1 MILRVLLFLAFA
13 PLVQAQEQAQAHRG
27 GVLRLLASSGAGSI
41 DPQINYTAQFWQV
54 FAGVYDGLVGFR
66 KAAGAAGLEIVG
78 DLADGV
84 PVPEGGL
91 VYRFHLRPGV
101 RFSDGSVVRGA
112 DVVASFRRIF
122 RIGGPTGESFF
133 GAILGAEACLKSPA
147 DCVLPGVRAEGDEVT
162 IELVRPDPE
171 FLQKLALPH
180 ASILPAG
187 APGRDAGSV
196 PVAGTGPYRIVSY
209 DANEALV
216 LERNP
221 FFRVWSEAAQPDG
234 FVDGVRY
241 EFGLEA
247 EAEVTAV
254 LSGQADWMF
263 DGPPPDRLGEVASH
277 PDQVHLNP
285 AFAMMFVP
293 LNTHLAPF
301 DDIRVRV
308 AFNLAVDRR
317 AVVRL
322 YGGRGMATPLCQAVP
337 PGLPG
342 YEAYCPYAPDL
353 VRARQLVAESGT
365 AGQAVTLVTDDAAVS
380 RQVGTYL
387 VDVLGELGY
396 RARLQSLSAGVQ
408 FSYIQNTGNHVQASL
423 TGWYADFPSAAN
435 MLTGNFGCA
444 AFRPGSDSSTN
455 IPGFCDQG
463 LDARLAAAVL
473 AGDWAAVAAVDRAV
487 TDQAPAVVLVSPRFI
502 DVVSQRVGNFVYH
515 ETYHWLVQL
524 AWVQ

>member
-1 MILRVLLFLAFA
+1 MIFRILLFGALLLAQA
-13 PLVQAQEQAQAHRG
+13 QAQAQEHRG

-66 KAAGAAGLEIVG
+66 KVAGAAGLEVVG
-78 DLADGV
+78 DLAEAV
-84 PVPEGGL
+84 PVPERGL
-91 VYRFHLRPGV
+91 VYRFRLRPGV
-101 RFSDGSVVRGA
+101 RFSDGAVVRGA

-122 RIGGPTGESFF
+122 RVGSPTGESFF
-133 GAILGAEACLKSPA
+133 GAILGAGECLKAPGE
-147 DCVLPGVRAEGDEVT
+147 CVLPGVRAEGDVVT

-180 ASILPAG
+180 ASILPEG
-187 APGRDAGSV
+187 APGHDGGSV
-196 PVAGTGPYRIVSY
+196 PIAGTGPYRIAAY

-221 FFRVWSEAAQPDG
+221 FFQVWSEAAQPDG

-241 EFGLEA
+241 EYGLEA
-247 EAEVTAV
+247 EAQVTAV
-254 LSGQADWMF
+254 LSGQADWMY
-263 DGPPPDRLGEVASH
+263 DGPPPDRLGEVARH
-277 PDQVHLNP
+277 ADQVHINP
-285 AFAMMFVP
+285 AFALTFVP

-301 DDIRVRV
+301 DNLRVRR
-308 AFNLAVDRR
+308 AFNLAVDRL

-322 YGGRGMATPLCQAVP
+322 FGGRGLAAPLCQAVP

-342 YEAYCPYAPDL
+342 YEPYCPYAPDL
-353 VRARQLVAESGT
+353 AQARRLVAESGT
-365 AGQAVTLVTDDAAVS
+365 AGQAVTLVTDDAATS
-380 RQVGTYL
+380 RGVGAYL
-387 VDVLGELGY
+387 VDVLGQLGF
-396 RARLQSLSAGVQ
+396 RARVQSLSGGVQ

-435 MLTGNFGCA
+435 ILTGNFGCA

-455 IPGFCDQG
+455 IPGFCDRG

-473 AGDWAAVAAVDRAV
+473 AGDWGAVAAVDRAI
-487 TDQAPAVVLVSPRFI
+487 TDQAPAVVLVSPRYI
-502 DVVSQRVGNFVYH
+502 DVVSRRVGNFVYH
-515 ETYHWLVQL
+515 ETYRWLIQR